1 MPYLGNATYY
11 LAKYLAQLL
20 KSLDGSK
27 CTVRNNE
34 MFKKTKKK
42 KKKNRKQ
49 KITKDYTM
57 TPPAVVEML

>member
-27 CTVRNNE
+27 WTVRNNE
-34 MFKKTKKK
+34 MCKKSK